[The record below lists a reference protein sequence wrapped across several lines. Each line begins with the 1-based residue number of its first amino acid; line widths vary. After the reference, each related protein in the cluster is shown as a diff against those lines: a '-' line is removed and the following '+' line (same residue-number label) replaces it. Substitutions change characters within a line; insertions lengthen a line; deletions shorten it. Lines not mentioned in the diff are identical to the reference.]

1 MLFITISLITF
12 KVRDAWTFFGIND
25 YIVIVKTPSGS
36 TINYNS
42 NTPIFKFQT
51 QEKGKYEFEFI
62 ANGYEPLKT
71 YFIVSENSNLD
82 VDILLSRSNTN
93 LSDIHLMPDEVLI
106 EGYVSDNSNLKP
118 LSKVKVKIGNLETFT
133 NKDGFFSIKMLTF
146 SPYEDENSKE
156 YKVISDRKDIYFSKP
171 GYKDYVL
178 KNVLIVPGRKIMRI
192 SLEKGQ
198 GSIISEYKHGL
209 IDRKPDEYL
218 IKDGF
223 NSTENG
229 IYPKEKLEKIKND
242 NTINETD
249 VIPLP
254 FFDPPGSIRVGT
266 NCSCTSCSS
275 VSVMSL
281 EDYVGKGL
289 DDEWIASW
297 NAQSLRAGSLAY
309 RAYGSWHVLNPISNN
324 YDICS
329 TTCCQ
334 VWNPDQYTS
343 TMNAAIYTSGFAI
356 SPSANNVARAEYSA
370 ENNGLV
376 GQLSCVNSC
385 PCGDGKAGSPC
396 AGWPCINDNVCSGHA
411 CFGHGRGMCQWGTK
425 RWGDNGKFWDWMA
438 IHYYSPKNWHIST
451 PMGFTNLSANPTN
464 IQPGQTFTIYASIY
478 SGAQYSH
485 NQIMLGASLYD
496 GANWISDP
504 AHDVKINVVPG
515 TATYT
520 RQFTTPNNITAKC
533 YDLVV
538 MIWFDIDENNKINS
552 PADLPIDK
560 ITKTNYICVTAVK
573 QNEISI
579 GKIKFHIEK
588 SKLIFEG
595 EGKISLYSVDGKLI
609 ISDQIKGKRAYNL
622 KSGVYILKSEG
633 ITKIISVLH

>member
-12 KVRDAWTFFGIND
+12 KVKDAWTFFGIND

-42 NTPIFKFQT
+42 NMPIFKFQT

-133 NKDGFFSIKMLTF
+133 NKDGFFSIKMPTF
-146 SPYEDENSKE
+146 SPYKDENSKE

-309 RAYGSWHVLNPISNN
+309 RAYGSWYVLNPISNN

-334 VWNPDQYTS
+334 VWNSDQYTS

-385 PCGDGKAGSPC
+385 PCGNGYAGSPC
-396 AGWPCINDNVCSGHA
+396 TGWPCISDNVCSGHA

-425 RWGDNGKFWDWMA
+425 RWGDNGKFWDWMV
-438 IHYYSPKNWHIST
+438 IHYYSSKNWHIST
-451 PMGFTNLSANPTN
+451 PMGFLNLSANPTN

-504 AHDVKINVVPG
+504 ANDVKINVVPG
-515 TATYT
+515 SGTYQ

-560 ITKTNYICVTAVK
+560 ITKTNYICVSAVK

-595 EGKISLYSVDGKLI
+595 EGKINLYSVDGKLI

>member
-12 KVRDAWTFFGIND
+12 KVKDAWTFFGIND

-82 VDILLSRSNTN
+82 VDILLSRGNTN

-297 NAQSLRAGSLAY
+297 NAQSLEG
-309 RAYGSWHVLNPISNN
+309 W
-324 YDICS
+324 
-329 TTCCQ
+329 
-334 VWNPDQYTS
+334 
-343 TMNAAIYTSGFAI
+343 F
-356 SPSANNVARAEYSA
+356 
-370 ENNGLV
+370 
-376 GQLSCVNSC
+376 SC
-385 PCGDGKAGSPC
+385 
-396 AGWPCINDNVCSGHA
+396 
-411 CFGHGRGMCQWGTK
+411 
-425 RWGDNGKFWDWMA
+425 
-438 IHYYSPKNWHIST
+438 
-451 PMGFTNLSANPTN
+451 L
-464 IQPGQTFTIYASIY
+464 
-478 SGAQYSH
+478 
-485 NQIMLGASLYD
+485 
-496 GANWISDP
+496 
-504 AHDVKINVVPG
+504 
-515 TATYT
+515 
-520 RQFTTPNNITAKC
+520 
-533 YDLVV
+533 
-538 MIWFDIDENNKINS
+538 
-552 PADLPIDK
+552 
-560 ITKTNYICVTAVK
+560 
-573 QNEISI
+573 
-579 GKIKFHIEK
+579 
-588 SKLIFEG
+588 
-595 EGKISLYSVDGKLI
+595 
-609 ISDQIKGKRAYNL
+609 
-622 KSGVYILKSEG
+622 
-633 ITKIISVLH
+633 

>member
-1 MLFITISLITF
+1 M
-12 KVRDAWTFFGIND
+12 
-25 YIVIVKTPSGS
+25 
-36 TINYNS
+36 
-42 NTPIFKFQT
+42 
-51 QEKGKYEFEFI
+51 
-62 ANGYEPLKT
+62 
-71 YFIVSENSNLD
+71 
-82 VDILLSRSNTN
+82 
-93 LSDIHLMPDEVLI
+93 
-106 EGYVSDNSNLKP
+106 
-118 LSKVKVKIGNLETFT
+118 KVKVKIGNLETFT

-249 VIPLP
+249 IIPLP
-254 FFDPPGSIRVGT
+254 FFDPPGSIRVGR

-334 VWNPDQYTS
+334 VWNSDQYTS
-343 TMNAAIYTSGFAI
+343 TMNAAIYTSG
-356 SPSANNVARAEYSA
+356 
-370 ENNGLV
+370 
-376 GQLSCVNSC
+376 
-385 PCGDGKAGSPC
+385 
-396 AGWPCINDNVCSGHA
+396 
-411 CFGHGRGMCQWGTK
+411 
-425 RWGDNGKFWDWMA
+425 
-438 IHYYSPKNWHIST
+438 
-451 PMGFTNLSANPTN
+451 
-464 IQPGQTFTIYASIY
+464 
-478 SGAQYSH
+478 
-485 NQIMLGASLYD
+485 
-496 GANWISDP
+496 
-504 AHDVKINVVPG
+504 
-515 TATYT
+515 
-520 RQFTTPNNITAKC
+520 
-533 YDLVV
+533 LVV
-538 MIWFDIDENNKINS
+538 AEF
-552 PADLPIDK
+552 
-560 ITKTNYICVTAVK
+560 
-573 QNEISI
+573 
-579 GKIKFHIEK
+579 G
-588 SKLIFEG
+588 
-595 EGKISLYSVDGKLI
+595 
-609 ISDQIKGKRAYNL
+609 
-622 KSGVYILKSEG
+622 
-633 ITKIISVLH
+633 

>member
-1 MLFITISLITF
+1 MLLITISLITF
-12 KVRDAWTFFGIND
+12 KVKDAWTFFGIND

-118 LSKVKVKIGNLETFT
+118 LSNVKVKIGNLETFT

-198 GSIISEYKHGL
+198 VSIVSEYKHGL
-209 IDRKPDEYL
+209 IDRKPAEYL

-249 VIPLP
+249 IIPLP

-309 RAYGSWHVLNPISNN
+309 RAYGSWHVLHPISGS

-334 VWNPDQYTS
+334 VWNSDQYTS

-385 PCGDGKAGSPC
+385 PCGDGYAGSPC
-396 AGWPCINDNVCSGHA
+396 AGWPCISDNVCSGQA

-496 GANWISDP
+496 GAN
-504 AHDVKINVVPG
+504 
-515 TATYT
+515 
-520 RQFTTPNNITAKC
+520 
-533 YDLVV
+533 
-538 MIWFDIDENNKINS
+538 
-552 PADLPIDK
+552 
-560 ITKTNYICVTAVK
+560 
-573 QNEISI
+573 
-579 GKIKFHIEK
+579 
-588 SKLIFEG
+588 
-595 EGKISLYSVDGKLI
+595 
-609 ISDQIKGKRAYNL
+609 
-622 KSGVYILKSEG
+622 
-633 ITKIISVLH
+633 